1 MVNIQVLRTDFV
13 ARVSS
18 IDFRHPLSENEFIA
32 IREAFDRYAV
42 VVIPN
47 QPVTDEQQIAFS
59 ERFGLLEPSVRRHRK
74 RNAENTHI
82 LDLTNVDPKTGGLL
96 VDDSSYGWA

>member
-1 MVNIQVLRTDFV
+1 MIKIQVLRMGFV
-13 ARVSS
+13 ARVSG
-18 IDFRHPLSENEFIA
+18 IDLRQPLSENEFMA
-32 IREAFDRYAV
+32 ICEAFDRYTV

-74 RNAENTHI
+74 RNAENAHM
-82 LDLTNVDPKTGGLL
+82 LDLTNVDPKMGGLL
-96 VDDSSYGWA
+96 ADDHSYGWA